1 MTRKTKDQL
10 AKEAWIAGYE
20 RGITDLIDRGAV
32 SWKYTKL
39 TDIATMIKVEAEA
52 QYEVW
57 KEESNA
63 SVLQDD

>member
-32 SWKYTKL
+32 SWKNTKL
-39 TDIATMIKVEAEA
+39 TDIATMIKVAAEA
-52 QYEVW
+52 PYEVW
-57 KEESNA
+57 KESD
-63 SVLQDD
+63 VLQDD

>member
-10 AKEAWIAGYE
+10 AKEAYIAGYE

-39 TDIATMIKVEAEA
+39 TDIATMIRAAGED

-57 KEESNA
+57 KESD
-63 SVLQDD
+63 VLQDD